1 MSDHN
6 YEFVIIGG
14 GSAAFSA
21 ALTANKLGVKTALIE
36 KGVVGGTCVNIG
48 CVPTKYLINVANRHY
63 YATRKTFAGLVQ
75 KSELDFTAV
84 IEGKNKLIEKLRS
97 EKYEDVLTSM
107 GRNVD
112 FMEGTARLLEPH
124 KITVDGQEILAK
136 KILIATGASAFIPPI
151 SGLDSVGYL
160 TSATA
165 QNLKSLPQSLLVIGG
180 GTIGL
185 EFAQMFA
192 RFGSKVTLI
201 QDLPKI
207 LPKAE
212 PEISDGL
219 LKQFSSEKIRI
230 YTGSL
235 VESVRGE
242 RGKIITRVQTGKD
255 ILDITTDNI
264 LIASGRR
271 ANTKDLGLQD
281 IGVDLGKKG
290 EVLVDKSFR
299 TSIDHIFAAGDVTGI
314 PMLETV
320 AAREGR
326 YAAENAL
333 TLTVK
338 SIDYGLVPRTIYTSP
353 EFSTVGLTERAATEN
368 GIEALSKITRVDLL
382 PKAHISGHKE
392 GLIKLVISK
401 HGQKIIGAHILS
413 HDSSSIIQEAVI
425 AQKYGLSVNDIATT
439 PHVFPAMT
447 ELMKFAAQSFYEDV
461 SKHSCCTD

>member
-1 MSDHN
+1 MANHN

-36 KGVVGGTCVNIG
+36 KGVIGGTCVNNG

-63 YATRKTFAGLVQ
+63 YATRKTFPGLAQ
-75 KSELDFTAV
+75 NSELDFEAV
-84 IEGKNKLIEKLRS
+84 IEGKNKLVENLRT
-97 EKYEDVLTSM
+97 EKYTDVLTSISA
-107 GRNVD
+107 NVD
-112 FMEGTARLLEPH
+112 FIEGTARFLDPH
-124 KITVDGQEILAK
+124 KIIVNEQEILAK
-136 KILIATGASAFIPPI
+136 KILIATGASPFIPPI

-160 TSATA
+160 TYATA
-165 QNLKSLPQSLLVIGG
+165 QNLKSVPGSLLVVGG

-185 EFAQMFA
+185 EFAQMFTH
-192 RFGSKVTLI
+192 FGSKVTLI

-212 PEISDGL
+212 PEISDSL
-219 LKQFSSEKIRI
+219 FKHLSSEKIRI

-255 ILDITTDNI
+255 VLDITTDNI

-290 EVLVDKSFR
+290 EVLVDKSFK

-326 YAAENAL
+326 NAAENAL

-338 SIDYGLVPRTIYTSP
+338 SINYELVPRTIYTSP
-353 EFSTVGLTERAATEN
+353 EFSTVGLTERAAADN
-368 GIEALSKITRVDLL
+368 GIEALSKITPVDLL
-382 PKAHISGHKE
+382 PKAQISGHKE

-401 HGQKIIGAHILS
+401 HGQKVIGAHILS

-425 AQKYGLSVNDIATT
+425 AQKHGLSVLDIATT
-439 PHVFPAMT
+439 PHVFPAMA
-447 ELMKFAAQSFYEDV
+447 ELMKFASQSFYEDV